1 MAGWTPVAR
10 VADFPPGSCQTV
22 DVDGVAIAVFNVDG
36 HFYAIE
42 DMCTHEAEPLSGGQ
56 LRGDRIVCP
65 AHGAEFSLLTGE
77 ALSPP
82 AYEAVAT
89 FPVRIEN
96 GMVQVRDERFG

>member
-1 MAGWTPVAR
+1 MAEWTHVAR

-22 DVDGVAIAVFNVDG
+22 DVDGVAIAIFNVDG

-42 DMCTHEAEPLSGGQ
+42 DLCTHEAEPLSGGQ
-56 LRGDRIVCP
+56 LHGDCIVCP
-65 AHGAEFSLLTGE
+65 FHGAEFSLRTGE

-82 AYEAVAT
+82 AYEPVAI

-96 GMVQVRDERFG
+96 GIVQVRDERFD